1 MKGEEKL
8 KNILLIEDDLKICR
22 LLELRLKEH
31 SFFIQSVQ
39 NGKDG
44 INKILQKDY
53 NLILL
58 DLMLPGMQ
66 GEEICKEI
74 RKISKVPIIVI
85 SAKESITSKL
95 DLFEIGADDYVTK
108 PFNIDELIARIK
120 VMLRNK
126 GEYSTGSL
134 LNYASIK
141 MDKNENKVF
150 IAEKEINL
158 SKTEYDLLYYF
169 LINKE
174 IVLSRETI
182 LSKVWGYDYIGN
194 EKIVDVYVS
203 YLRGKIEINGIKLI
217 HTVRGVGYILKE

>member
-1 MKGEEKL
+1 M

-31 SFFIQSVQ
+31 SFYIESVQ

-44 INKILQKDY
+44 IIKILKKDY

-85 SAKESITSKL
+85 SAKDNITSKL
-95 DLFEIGADDYVTK
+95 ALFEIGADDYVTK

-150 IAEKEINL
+150 ITEKEVNL

-203 YLRGKIEINGIKLI
+203 YLRSKIEIEGIKLI

>member
-1 MKGEEKL
+1 M

-31 SFFIQSVQ
+31 SFYIESVQ

-44 INKILQKDY
+44 IIKILKKDY

-85 SAKESITSKL
+85 SAKDNITSKL
-95 DLFEIGADDYVTK
+95 ALFEIGADDYVTK

-141 MDKNENKVF
+141 MDKNENQVF
-150 IAEKEINL
+150 ITEKEVNL

-203 YLRGKIEINGIKLI
+203 YLRSKIEIEGIKLI

>member
-1 MKGEEKL
+1 M

-31 SFFIQSVQ
+31 SFYIESVQ

-44 INKILQKDY
+44 IIKTLKKDY

-85 SAKESITSKL
+85 SAKDNITSKL
-95 DLFEIGADDYVTK
+95 ALFEIGADDYLTK

-150 IAEKEINL
+150 ITEKEVNL

-203 YLRGKIEINGIKLI
+203 YLRSKIEIEGIKLI